1 MRPVLPMSQAAQPP
15 TDARIR
21 SAATALEARFLSEM
35 LKAARVG
42 GPRESFG
49 GGAGEAQFASFM
61 LDAYAEKLAE
71 AGGIGLADRI
81 VSAMVERGDV

>member
-1 MRPVLPMSQAAQPP
+1 MRPVLPSPQAAPPP

-42 GPRESFG
+42 EPRESFG

-61 LDAYAEKLAE
+61 RDTYAEKLAE
-71 AGGIGLADRI
+71 AGGIGLADRL
-81 VSAMVERGDV
+81 VAAMKEKGDV